1 MLDISVTANVKE
13 ISRALSELA
22 YRELPFATARAVT
35 ILAQEVRQAERAGM
49 ESVFDT
55 PKPFTLNSVRVFGA
69 TKDSLTAGVFVMDK
83 AANYLSPFEDGEDH
97 FLNPGQTKLHV
108 PVQAPKDAGGNVPR
122 NFERNRRGGAGIFF
136 GVVQTKRGPI
146 NGMWQR
152 TVRYEVR
159 VGSGKVRVSRTGKL
173 RRGEVHNSASGKPIK
188 IKGLRL
194 LVKYVDNQPVKQDL
208 AFYDRAEKLVN
219 RRFNVVLGHELARAI
234 ASSKLG

>member
-13 ISRALSELA
+13 ISKGLTDLA
-22 YRELPFATARAVT
+22 YRELPFATARALTV
-35 ILAQEVRQAERAGM
+35 LAQEVRAAERAGM

-122 NFERNRRGGAGIFF
+122 NFERNRRGAAGVFF

-152 TVRYEVR
+152 TVRYEVSNR
-159 VGSGKVRVSRTGKL
+159 RGGIRVSKTGKL
-173 RRGEVHNSASGKPIK
+173 RRGEVGKPRK
-188 IKGLRL
+188 VNGLRL
-194 LVKYVDNQPVKQDL
+194 LVEYVPNQPVKQHLD
-208 AFYDRAEKLVN
+208 FYKRAEQLVEQ
-219 RRFNVVLGHELARAI
+219 RFNPVFGRELGRAI
-234 ASSKLG
+234 ASSKFAG

>member
-1 MLDISVTANVKE
+1 VLDISVTANVKE
-13 ISRALSELA
+13 ISNGLDALA
-22 YRELPFATARAVT
+22 YRELPFAAARAVT